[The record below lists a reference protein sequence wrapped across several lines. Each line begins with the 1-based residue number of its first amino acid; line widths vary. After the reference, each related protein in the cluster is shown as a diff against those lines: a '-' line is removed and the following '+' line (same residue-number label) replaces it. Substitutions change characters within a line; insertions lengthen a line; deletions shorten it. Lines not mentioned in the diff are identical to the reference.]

1 MDNSIKNLEMDLQNA
16 ARSSTDPDDMF
27 AESMGQF
34 SKGKHV
40 VLNER
45 NRIRFLFPIA
55 TRLNYSSENLIYIYI
70 IIKIKV
76 CVFELKVQGQKLSIR
91 M

>member
-34 SKGKHV
+34 SKGKRV
-40 VLNER
+40 FFLNER

-55 TRLNYSSENLIYIYI
+55 TRLNYLS
-70 IIKIKV
+70 KI
-76 CVFELKVQGQKLSIR
+76 
-91 M
+91 